1 MKRKEAIENYRKMEI
16 KDLVKDLKKLQDDTA
31 RLNLS
36 NGKSRNVA
44 TYKRNK
50 KDIARIE
57 TLISQK
63 VGENEN
69 S

>member
-1 MKRKEAIENYRKMEI
+1 MKRKEIIENYRKMEV
-16 KDLVKDLKKLQDDTA
+16 KDLMKDLKKLRDEKAKLT
-31 RLNLS
+31 LGNEK
-36 NGKSRNVA
+36 GKNVA
-44 TYKRNK
+44 SYKRNK

-69 S
+69 R